1 MTFPAGSLRELHRI
15 HQQLSDLEDRLE
27 RGPKQVRARQ
37 GNVTRLEEELSSAKG
52 AVKQTTMQADQKQ
65 LQLKSN
71 EAKILELRVK
81 LNQCSTNREFQALK
95 DQIAADEMANSVL
108 ADEILEAL
116 EKVDDL
122 KRHVIDAES
131 QLAKGREE
139 LAKSET
145 TVREQEGLIRGDVDR
160 LRVELST
167 AEAGLP
173 IDVRDAYERIVR
185 SLGSDALASVQGDV
199 CGGCFRQLTP
209 NMTNELLLSK
219 VVFCK
224 SCGRMLYMPEDR
236 APEGLRREG

>member
-1 MTFPAGSLRELHRI
+1 MTFPAGSLLELHRI

-37 GNVTRLEEELSSAKG
+37 GNVTRLEEELNSAKNQ
-52 AVKQTTMQADQKQ
+52 VKQTMMQADQKQ

-71 EAKILELRVK
+71 EAKIKELRVK

-122 KRHVIDAES
+122 KRLVIDAEG
-131 QLAKGREE
+131 QVAKGREE
-139 LAKSET
+139 LAKVET
-145 TVREQEGLIRGDVDR
+145 TVREQEGLIRGDIDR
-160 LRVELST
+160 LRAELAT
-167 AEAGLP
+167 AEALLP
-173 IDVRDAYERIVR
+173 VDVRDGYDRIVR
-185 SLGSDALASVQGDV
+185 SRGSDALASVQGDV
-199 CGGCFRQLTP
+199 CGGCFQQLTP
-209 NMTNELLLSK
+209 NMANELLLGR

-224 SCGRMLYMPEDR
+224 SCGRMLYLSEERTP
-236 APEGLRREG
+236 GKG